1 MAPRRLVLTMI
12 FLLAVS
18 TVVAIVAPDPSE
30 LDQRATD
37 RPETSR
43 GNGRSTGTTGSSETR
58 DPTPER
64 EAGRQGRART
74 AETAYVTVK
83 ARDSIR
89 QIGARPGQRL
99 VLVIR
104 SRRVVDLAIPRLGRT
119 ATADRWAPAVFDLV
133 MPDRRDD
140 FLVEDLA
147 EGRAL
152 ARIAVR

>member
-30 LDQRATD
+30 LDQPATD
-37 RPETSR
+37 RPETDR
-43 GNGRSTGTTGSSETR
+43 GNGRSTGTTGSVEARTPR
-58 DPTPER
+58 PER
-64 EAGRQGRART
+64 EAVRPDPSEMADT
-74 AETAYVTVK
+74 EYVTVSS
-83 ARDSIR
+83 RGSIR
-89 QIGARPGQRL
+89 KIAARPGRRL
-99 VLVIR
+99 ILVIR
-104 SRRVVDLAIPRLGRT
+104 SRRAVELAIPRLGRT
-119 ATADRWAPAVFDLV
+119 AFADRWAPAVFDLV